1 MNEINTIN
9 GVICINKPQDF
20 TSFDVVAIMRRA
32 AGTRKIGHG
41 GTLDPMATGV
51 LPIYIGRAAKTADLN
66 PVSDKKYRATFR
78 LGVTTDT
85 EDVWGKVLTE
95 DEKSVTLA
103 EITDAVKAMQGDIMQ
118 MPPMYSAVKINGK
131 RLYDLAR
138 QGIEVER
145 AARPVTVYSI
155 ELSDYDRQ
163 NRTGTLDIHCSKG
176 TYIRTIIS
184 DIGKKLGTGA
194 IMTSLCRT
202 MAAGFTLSDCHDIEK
217 LRNMLPEDT
226 AKLVLPT
233 ERVFSCYDEVSL
245 DDAQKKLFMN
255 GMILDCGRMG
265 ISYPAD
271 TRLRLKHGDTFIG
284 VAKVNEENG
293 LKSVYLN
300 IIS

>member
-95 DEKSVTLA
+95 DEKPVTLA

-163 NRTGTLDIHCSKG
+163 NRIGTLDIHCSKG

-217 LRNMLPEDT
+217 LRNMPPEDT

>member
-66 PVSDKKYRATFR
+66 PVSDKKYRAMFR

-95 DEKSVTLA
+95 SEKPVTLA
-103 EITDAVKAMQGDIMQ
+103 EITDAVKAMQGNIMQ

-217 LRNMLPEDT
+217 LRNMPPEDT

>member
-95 DEKSVTLA
+95 DEKPVTLA

-217 LRNMLPEDT
+217 LRNMPLRT
-226 AKLVLPT
+226 QQSLYC
-233 ERVFSCYDEVSL
+233 RQNVFSR
-245 DDAQKKLFMN
+245 AMMK
-255 GMILDCGRMG
+255 
-265 ISYPAD
+265 
-271 TRLRLKHGDTFIG
+271 
-284 VAKVNEENG
+284 
-293 LKSVYLN
+293 
-300 IIS
+300 

>member
-95 DEKSVTLA
+95 DEKPVTLA

-217 LRNMLPEDT
+217 LRNMPPEDT

-293 LKSVYLN
+293 LKSIYLN

>member
-95 DEKSVTLA
+95 DEKPVTLA

-226 AKLVLPT
+226 AKLILPT

>member
-95 DEKSVTLA
+95 DEKPVTLA

-217 LRNMLPEDT
+217 LRNMPPEDT

-255 GMILDCGRMG
+255 GMILDCVRMG

>member
-95 DEKSVTLA
+95 DEKPVTLA

-138 QGIEVER
+138 QGIEVDR

-155 ELSDYDRQ
+155 ELSEYDRQ

-217 LRNMLPEDT
+217 LRNMPPEDT

-293 LKSVYLN
+293 FKSVYLN

>member
-95 DEKSVTLA
+95 DKKPVTLA

-217 LRNMLPEDT
+217 LRNMPPEDT

>member
-78 LGVTTDT
+78 LGVATDT

-95 DEKSVTLA
+95 DEKPVTLA

-184 DIGKKLGTGA
+184 EIGKKLGTGA

-217 LRNMLPEDT
+217 LRNMPPEDT

>member
-95 DEKSVTLA
+95 DEKPVTLA

-217 LRNMLPEDT
+217 LRNMPPEDT
-226 AKLVLPT
+226 AKLVLPI

>member
-51 LPIYIGRAAKTADLN
+51 LPIYIGRASKTADLN

-95 DEKSVTLA
+95 DEKPVTLA

-217 LRNMLPEDT
+217 LRNMPPEDT

>member
-95 DEKSVTLA
+95 DEKPVTLA

-145 AARPVTVYSI
+145 AARPVTVYLI

-217 LRNMLPEDT
+217 LRNMPPEDT

>member
-66 PVSDKKYRATFR
+66 PVSDKKYHATFR

-95 DEKSVTLA
+95 DEKPVTLA

-217 LRNMLPEDT
+217 LRNMPPEDT

>member
-78 LGVTTDT
+78 LGVATDT

-95 DEKSVTLA
+95 DEKPVTLA

-217 LRNMLPEDT
+217 LRNMPPEDT

>member
-95 DEKSVTLA
+95 DEKPVTLA

-184 DIGKKLGTGA
+184 EIGKKLGTGA

-217 LRNMLPEDT
+217 LRNMPPEDT